1 MEGKTFELLEKVY
14 AELLGFKKETVENF
28 NEVKGQI
35 IRLENDHGKKLDVLF
50 DGYKQSMEGIEEIN
64 HKLDKLTDRVEN
76 QKIKL
81 QVLKSVK

>member
-1 MEGKTFELLEKVY
+1 LEDQTFELLEKMY
-14 AELLGFKKETVENF
+14 SELLGFKKET
-28 NEVKGQI
+28 NERFDDIKGHI

-50 DGYKQSMEGIEEIN
+50 DGYKQSMEGIQEIN

-76 QKIKL
+76 QEIKL